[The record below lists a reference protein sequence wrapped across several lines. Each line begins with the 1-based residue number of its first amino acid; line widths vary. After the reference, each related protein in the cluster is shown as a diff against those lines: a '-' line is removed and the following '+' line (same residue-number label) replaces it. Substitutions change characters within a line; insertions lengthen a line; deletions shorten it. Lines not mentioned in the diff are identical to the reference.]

1 MHVGVNLKL
10 ITSRYPYPVKPPIQ
24 PLRAGDPK
32 SFQGWILKGLI
43 GEGGQSTIYLAEKS
57 GERAALKMIRKE
69 YLANQKSVDRFFTEI
84 RNLEILNHPNISRIL
99 EVEDSGKFLAIEFID
114 GPNLEDHIK
123 DSGPLEENQWWILA
137 QILAS
142 TVDYCHSKG
151 IIHKDI
157 SPRNII
163 IGPTGPVLVDF
174 GISYLEKDARLT
186 SDGETIGTPPFMSP
200 EHFGITATKEM
211 DIFSVGGTLV
221 FAATGH
227 YPFNGTNSSE
237 WRDSILFNPPDFE
250 GLSPKQIN
258 VLSPLLYKKTEDRG
272 SLENFSQLIKELN
285 LNGSE
290 SKIVK
295 KEFEKVR
302 RESQNKLILK
312 KKHLAVKNN
321 RLRRMVF
328 AASLVSLLSIG
339 LVTFGIITIQNKPD
353 DVTTISQSQ
362 PDSGEN
368 SSKPTRI
375 EDPSLVPTEQSG
387 TLGGSAQ
394 KDNSPINKEIQ
405 ANLDLTK
412 KYYEANQLDKALTY
426 AKLAADAGN
435 AHGMYDVAFILA
447 DQGKSQEAV
456 SWYERAANLG
466 YGDAFW
472 NLGALYMK
480 LGKTESAL
488 SWYEKGAKN
497 KNVGSINAL
506 GFYFG
511 DKKGDYAKAITY
523 YKKAAELGSVM
534 GMSNLG
540 FMYGELNDRDNA
552 KKWYEKASD
561 LGSIDAS
568 INLGY
573 IYEQNADWTNARKYY
588 KRAADK
594 KDPLGMYNLAIVLG
608 NKFGQGDQGCVLLKE
623 ALSIESIEANT
634 KKLVDGAIAEGCS
647 PVSSASKTS
656 STSAKPSDGDLQP
669 VSSYKSSEYSEKL
682 SSNVKSS
689 SIFGR
694 AFLKD
699 LDWLIPLTNSSNES
713 VPPINRVQFRDAS
726 LPYGSWWN
734 MPYTLVNSGSVGWQ
748 AVVSNLGI
756 QIGHSTGKKVCPE
769 FRFALVQ
776 DSLVTYIWTKSVEP
790 CTVP

>member
-1 MHVGVNLKL
+1 MK
-10 ITSRYPYPVKPPIQ
+10 SSIQ
-24 PLRAGDPK
+24 PLRDGDPK
-32 SFQGWILKGLI
+32 SFQGWVLKGLI
-43 GEGGQSTIYLAEKS
+43 GEGGQSTIYLAEKN
-57 GERAALKMIRKE
+57 GERAALKMIRKD
-69 YLANQKSVDRFFTEI
+69 YLHDQKSVDRFFTEMK
-84 RNLEILNHPNISRIL
+84 NLELLDHPNIASVL
-99 EVEDSGKFLAIEFID
+99 EIEDSGSYLALEFID
-114 GPNLEDHIK
+114 GPNLEDYVAK
-123 DSGPLEENQWWILA
+123 NGPLKIEAWWSFAQSLA
-137 QILAS
+137 I
-142 TVDYCHSKG
+142 TVAYCHSRG
-151 IIHKDI
+151 IIHKDL
-157 SPRNII
+157 SPRNVI
-163 IGPTGPVLVDF
+163 IGPKGPMLIDF
-174 GISYLEKDARLT
+174 GISYLEKSPQLT
-186 SDGETIGTPPFMSP
+186 SKDETVGTWPFMSP
-200 EHFGITATKEM
+200 EHFSSSRPKEM
-211 DIFSVGGTLV
+211 DNFSLAGTLI

-227 YPFNGTNSSE
+227 YPFDGNNNSE
-237 WRDSILFNPPDFE
+237 WRESILFSAPDLS
-250 GLSPKQIN
+250 GLSSEQVN
-258 VLSPLLYKKTEDRG
+258 VLSPLLYKKPEERG
-272 SLENFSQLIKELN
+272 SLEVFSQLLEEIEKSSS
-285 LNGSE
+285 GS
-290 SKIVK
+290 KLMK
-295 KEFEKVR
+295 KEFAKVKR
-302 RESQNKLILK
+302 DSRNKLTQK
-312 KKHLAVKNN
+312 KKNLAVKN
-321 RLRRMVF
+321 RGLRRIVS
-328 AASLVSLLSIG
+328 ATSIVSLLSIS
-339 LVTFGIITIQNKPD
+339 LVAFAIVVIQNRSSEIAPNPQSLSESQNANAKPSRID
-353 DVTTISQSQ
+353 DTA
-362 PDSGEN
+362 
-368 SSKPTRI
+368 
-375 EDPSLVPTEQSG
+375 LVPNEQSG

-405 ANLDLTK
+405 TNLDLTK

-426 AKLAADAGN
+426 AKLAANAGN

-456 SWYERAANLG
+456 SWYAKAANLG

-480 LGKTESAL
+480 LGKTESAI

-497 KNVGSINAL
+497 ENVGSINAL
-506 GFYFG
+506 GFYYG

-523 YKKAAELGSVM
+523 YKKAADLGSVM

-540 FMYGELNDRDNA
+540 FAYEELNDKTNA
-552 KKWYEKASD
+552 RKWYEKASD
-561 LGSIDAS
+561 LGSVDAS

-573 IYEQNADWTNARKYY
+573 IYEQSADWTNARKYY

-594 KDPLGMYNLAIVLG
+594 KDALGMYNLAIVLG
-608 NKFGQGDQGCVLLKE
+608 NKFGQGDQGCVLLKD
-623 ALSIESIEANT
+623 ALLIESIDADT
-634 KKLVDGAIAEGCS
+634 KKLVNAAIAQGCS
-647 PVSSASKTS
+647 NVSSESKAP

-699 LDWLIPLTNSSNES
+699 LDWIIPLTNSSNES

-776 DSLVTYIWTKSVEP
+776 DNLVTYIWTKSVEP